1 MAKEKSVVV
10 SLDYP
15 MQLADKRL
23 DSITFRRP
31 TMGDLLDNPV
41 RDGMDFVG
49 EMRLFAT
56 LSDLHE
62 EDLRLMDSEDYLKL
76 QLQYESFRGA
86 KQPPKKTG
94 DDAAAR

>member
-56 LSDLHE
+56 LSGLHE

-76 QLQYESFRGA
+76 QQQYESFRGT
-86 KQPPKKTG
+86 KQSPKKTG